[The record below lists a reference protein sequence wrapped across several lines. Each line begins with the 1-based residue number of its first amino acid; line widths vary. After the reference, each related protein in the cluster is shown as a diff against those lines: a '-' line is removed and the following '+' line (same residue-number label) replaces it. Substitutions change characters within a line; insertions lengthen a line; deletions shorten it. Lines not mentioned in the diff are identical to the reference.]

1 MKGKKDKGP
10 SVKKPIFKKWWFW
23 VIIVVILAAIIGSG
37 GENENEAPPTTG
49 DPSTST
55 STPQASDTQT
65 DDTQGESNSEFDNIN
80 FVVRN
85 VRNDVTGNWRIAT
98 IAESIE
104 IQNYALDYY
113 NKYFEGD
120 DEFHA
125 IVNFTYNTTSKI
137 SVMGNLLD
145 VTIYE
150 YVDKEEHD
158 AKLLFSGMVLD
169 EYFIDIDSGEIL
181 NAQETTSTKEVSP
194 DSFVADVKDVIQ
206 GAISSKDESITDVVL
221 KDGNLCVTVDLS
233 NANPEPLTI
242 GDLAWSR
249 AISITE
255 AILNIPTYET
265 YEDLWNTISVDFGA
279 DVGKVTCGKDD
290 VETNGFGRYFP
301 PEGNFDSLIGLE

>member
-37 GENENEAPPTTG
+37 GENENEALSTTD

-85 VRNDVTGNWRIAT
+85 VRNDVTGNWRITT

-104 IQNYALDYY
+104 TQNYALDYY

-120 DEFHA
+120 EEIHA

-221 KDGNLCVTVDLS
+221 QNSNLCVYVDFS
-233 NANPEPLTI
+233 EKDPAPLTLE
-242 GDLAWSR
+242 DLALARTS
-249 AISITE
+249 SITD
-255 AILNIPTYET
+255 AILELKDYDSLWET
-265 YEDLWNTISVDFGA
+265 ITVDFGA
-279 DVGKVTCGKDD
+279 TGHITNSKENM
-290 VETNGFGRYFP
+290 ETNGTGRYFSADD
-301 PEGNFDSLIGLE
+301 FKLE

>member
-1 MKGKKDKGP
+1 MKGKKDKGL

-37 GENENEAPPTTG
+37 GENENEALSTTD

-55 STPQASDTQT
+55 STPQTSDTQT

-104 IQNYALDYY
+104 TQNYALDYY

-120 DEFHA
+120 EEIHA

-221 KDGNLCVTVDLS
+221 QNSDLCVYVDFS
-233 NANPEPLTI
+233 EKDPAPLTLE
-242 GDLAWSR
+242 DLALARTS
-249 AISITE
+249 SITD
-255 AILNIPTYET
+255 AILELKDYDSLWET
-265 YEDLWNTISVDFGA
+265 ITVDFGA
-279 DVGKVTCGKDD
+279 TGHITNSKENM
-290 VETNGFGRYFP
+290 ETNGTGRYFSADD
-301 PEGNFDSLIGLE
+301 FKLE

>member
-1 MKGKKDKGP
+1 M
-10 SVKKPIFKKWWFW
+10 
-23 VIIVVILAAIIGSG
+23 
-37 GENENEAPPTTG
+37 
-49 DPSTST
+49 STFFI
-55 STPQASDTQT
+55 PYQT

-85 VRNDVTGNWRIAT
+85 VRNDVTGNWRITT

-104 IQNYALDYY
+104 TQNYALDCY

-120 DEFHA
+120 EEIHA

-221 KDGNLCVTVDLS
+221 QNSDLCVYVDFS
-233 NANPEPLTI
+233 EKDPAPLTLE
-242 GDLAWSR
+242 DLALARTS
-249 AISITE
+249 SITD
-255 AILNIPTYET
+255 AILELKDYDSLWET
-265 YEDLWNTISVDFGA
+265 ITVDFGA
-279 DVGKVTCGKDD
+279 TGHITNSKENM
-290 VETNGFGRYFP
+290 ETNGTGRYFSADD
-301 PEGNFDSLIGLE
+301 FKLE

>member
-37 GENENEAPPTTG
+37 GENENEAPSTTD

-104 IQNYALDYY
+104 TQNYALDYY

-120 DEFHA
+120 EEIHA

-194 DSFVADVKDVIQ
+194 DSFVADVKEVIQ
-206 GAISSKDESITDVVL
+206 DAISSKTESIQDVVL
-221 KDGNLCVTVDLS
+221 KDGDLCVTVDLS

-255 AILNIPTYET
+255 AILNIPTYEA
-265 YEDLWNTISVDFGA
+265 YEDLWNTISVDFGT
-279 DVGKVTCGKDD
+279 DIGKVTCGKDD